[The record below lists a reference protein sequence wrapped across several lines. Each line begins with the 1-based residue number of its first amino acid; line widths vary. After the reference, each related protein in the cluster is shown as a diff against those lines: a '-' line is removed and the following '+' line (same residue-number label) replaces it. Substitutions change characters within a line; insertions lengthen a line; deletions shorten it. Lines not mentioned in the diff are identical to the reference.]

1 MPPHMDDLLALAQCS
16 VLDEH
21 MQRQLGRLMAS
32 GSNFKEIFPTMFDI
46 HEQPYMEEK
55 TEVLGSVHRASDPV
69 SPNFDERCV

>member
-32 GSNFKEIFPTMFDI
+32 GSNFKAIFPTMFDI
-46 HEQPYMEEK
+46 HEQP
-55 TEVLGSVHRASDPV
+55 
-69 SPNFDERCV
+69 